1 MRFHVNG
8 NCICCKMCAETCP
21 RVFKIIAGKS
31 RATILNVEG
40 KNKELAIEV
49 MENCPMGA
57 IEAR

>member
-1 MRFHVNG
+1 
-8 NCICCKMCAETCP
+8 MCAETCP